1 LTKKVWI
8 GRTVHPPGIL
18 LVSCLLLLFTGC
30 TASRMQTRLPL
41 EAQGVVYL
49 YLKTVSPE
57 AGRLLFT
64 LAHVAAVKE
73 NGEETPLS
81 INVEE
86 ISTRSVS
93 RERLLASGELP
104 PGRYRG
110 FLFKVDKASLAGEED
125 NAALQS
131 PEESSTVDAPFVVTR
146 KRANVFSLTFQYA
159 ESFRGGVIFNPRFT
173 VAPPVQPPTGITGYV
188 VNRGA
193 NTITVF
199 DKVTGRVTGVIP
211 TGANPGAMAIN
222 PVVQSRA
229 YLAVTGE
236 DAVDVIDL
244 FLGETI
250 DRIRLFGGDRPLEMA
265 LTPDGKT
272 LLVVNSGSNTVSLF
286 DVVSLNELAR
296 LRVGNDPRSIVL
308 DATGRRGYVFNTGG
322 NTISVIDVPNRL
334 VAATIATESGPL
346 RGQFNRKG
354 DRLYVIHQWSSFLL
368 VIDPVS
374 LVVVRRQQI
383 GMGFQ
388 VLKVDPVTDWLYMAR
403 GGGNEVEIFDPF
415 TLVAGISFRTGG
427 EVAYM
432 TLDGQER
439 TLVMVM
445 PESRTV
451 RIINLIRSGIRAEI
465 DVEDDPSWVT
475 VMGER

>member
-1 LTKKVWI
+1 
-8 GRTVHPPGIL
+8 
-18 LVSCLLLLFTGC
+18 
-30 TASRMQTRLPL
+30 MQTRLPL
-41 EAQGVVYL
+41 EAQGAVYL

-57 AGRLLFT
+57 AGRLLFS
-64 LAHVAAVKE
+64 LARVAAVKE
-73 NGEETPLS
+73 TGEEIPLS
-81 INVEE
+81 VHVKEV
-86 ISTRSVS
+86 STRSVS

-110 FLFKVDKASLAGEED
+110 FLFTVEKASLTGEED

-131 PEESSTVDAPFVVTR
+131 PEEPAPADAPFVVTR

-159 ESFRGGVIFNPRFT
+159 ESFRGGVIFDPRFT
-173 VAPPVQPPTGITGYV
+173 VVPPVQPPTGVTGYV

-199 DKVTGRVTGVIP
+199 DKATGRVTGVIP
-211 TGANPGAMAIN
+211 TGAGPGGMVIN

-229 YLAVTGE
+229 YLAVSGE

-244 FLGETI
+244 FPGEAI
-250 DRIRLFGGDRPLEMA
+250 DRIRLFGGDRPLEVA
-265 LTPDGKT
+265 VTPDGKT
-272 LLVVNSGSNTVSLF
+272 LLVVNAGSNTVSLF
-286 DVVSLNELAR
+286 DTVFLNELAR
-296 LRVGNDPRSIVL
+296 LKVGNDPRSIVL

-334 VAATIATESGPL
+334 VAATVATESGPL

-354 DRLYVIHQWSSFLL
+354 DRLYVIHQWSPFLL
-368 VIDPVS
+368 VIDPFS
-374 LVVVRRQQI
+374 LAVLRRQHI

-388 VLKVDPVTDWLYMAR
+388 ALKVDPVTDWLYMAR
-403 GGGNEVEIFDPF
+403 RGGNEVEIFDPF
-415 TLVAGISFRTGG
+415 TLVAGNFFRTGG
-427 EVAYM
+427 EVVHM
-432 TLDGQER
+432 TIDGQER
-439 TLVMVM
+439 TLLVVM
-445 PESRTV
+445 PGN
-451 RIINLIRSGIRAEI
+451 RILRVINLIRSGTRAEI